1 VETTFIER
9 RLELKGK
16 AEGVIVRFLR
26 PVVDEED
33 YRCDYKIIW
42 PDRER
47 TFHGFGVDEVQALIS
62 AMQNAHADLLST
74 AESKAGLLTW
84 LGARD
89 LGMPLAG
96 SLTAKDFI

>member
-1 VETTFIER
+1 
-9 RLELKGK
+9 
-16 AEGVIVRFLR
+16 
-26 PVVDEED
+26 
-33 YRCDYKIIW
+33 
-42 PDRER
+42 
-47 TFHGFGVDEVQALIS
+47 
-62 AMQNAHADLLST
+62 MQNAHADLLST